1 MVSLCIIV
9 CALVVGAVGCNS
21 PDVSTSPDAS
31 TPPDTATLPDSPSL
45 PEKLGLIVIEDE
57 IEAPDFTIPTMTG
70 TVITLSKLRGTP
82 VVLNCW
88 AIRCP
93 PCREELPY
101 FDAAAKKYAG
111 KVTILAVNI
120 EEGISK
126 VKEFFGDNEPSY
138 IVALDKDAQV
148 ASKYSTRFIPNTFFI
163 DSQGIVR
170 YLKPGAFTNEGQLL
184 ASIDALLNY

>member
-9 CALVVGAVGCNS
+9 CALFVGAVGCSS
-21 PDVSTSPDAS
+21 PDVSNS
-31 TPPDTATLPDSPSL
+31 PDTATSPDSPSL
-45 PEKLGLIVIEDE
+45 PEKLGLRVVEGE

-70 TVITLSKLRGTP
+70 TVITLSELRGTP

-101 FDAAAKKYAG
+101 FDVAVKNYAG
-111 KVTILAVNI
+111 KVTILAVNL
-120 EEGISK
+120 EEGVSK
-126 VKEFFGDNEPSY
+126 VKEFFGDKEPSY
-138 IVALDKDAQV
+138 IVALDKDTQV
-148 ASKYSTRFIPNTFFI
+148 ASKYATGYIPNTFFI

-170 YLKPGAFTNEGQLL
+170 YAKVGGFVNEEQLL
-184 ASIDALLNY
+184 ASIEVLLNY

>member
-1 MVSLCIIV
+1 MLSLCIIV
-9 CALVVGAVGCNS
+9 CALVVGAVGCSS
-21 PDVSTSPDAS
+21 PDVS
-31 TPPDTATLPDSPSL
+31 TPPDTATSPDSPSL
-45 PEKLGLIVIEDE
+45 PEKLGLRVIEGE

-70 TVITLSKLRGTP
+70 TVITLSELRGTP

-101 FDAAAKKYAG
+101 FDAAAKQYAG
-111 KVTILAVNI
+111 EVMIVAVNL
-120 EEGISK
+120 EESVSK
-126 VKEFFGDNEPSY
+126 VKEFFGDKEPSY

-148 ASKYSTRFIPNTFFI
+148 ASRYATGYIPNTFFI

-170 YLKPGAFTNEGQLL
+170 YVKVGGFTNEGQLL

>member
-1 MVSLCIIV
+1 MTMRWLKSLMLMVSLCIIV
-9 CALVVGAVGCNS
+9 CALFVGAVGCSS
-21 PDVSTSPDAS
+21 PDSA
-31 TPPDTATLPDSPSL
+31 SL
-45 PEKLGLIVIEDE
+45 PEKLGLIVVEDE

-70 TVITLSKLRGTP
+70 TIITLSELRGTP

-88 AIRCP
+88 AIRCT

-101 FDAAAKKYAG
+101 FDAAAQKYDG

-120 EEGISK
+120 EEGVSK

-148 ASKYSTRFIPNTFFI
+148 ASGYYTKYIPNTFFI
-163 DSQGIVR
+163 DSQGVVR
-170 YLKPGAFTNEGQLL
+170 YLKTGRFINEEQLL
-184 ASIDALLNY
+184 ASIEALLNY